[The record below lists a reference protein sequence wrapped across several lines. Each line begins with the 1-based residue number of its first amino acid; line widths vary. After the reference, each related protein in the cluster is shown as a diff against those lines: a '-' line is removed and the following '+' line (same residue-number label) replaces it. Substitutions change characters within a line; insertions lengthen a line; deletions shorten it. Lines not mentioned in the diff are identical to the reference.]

1 MLAYDTVSEYIITT
15 MLLSSS
21 IVMGNLLCSSRIAL
35 NISNYRIQNINAH
48 KYGYMDGS
56 HTCTPALV
64 SRIYTA
70 HIHCDW
76 R

>member
-21 IVMGNLLCSSRIAL
+21 IVMGNLLCSSRISL
-35 NISNYRIQNINAH
+35 NISNYRIKNKNAH
-48 KYGYMDGS
+48 KYGFIVGS
-56 HTCTPALV
+56 HTSTPVLV